1 MPRPNLLIKREW
13 KIIKILIEKITNYK
27 LFFKTVIKKT
37 IAIN

>member
-1 MPRPNLLIKREW
+1 MPRPNLLIKRVW
-13 KIIKILIEKITNYK
+13 KIIKILIEKITNYN